1 MSFSA
6 RTVAFLAQLRDHN
19 DRDWFRV
26 NRAAYDEALM
36 PEAKAFVVAMGHA
49 LAAHTSDLH
58 AEPRVNG
65 SLFRIHRDTRFSK
78 DKRPYKDHLD
88 MMFWVGD
95 GRSRERPGYFFRL
108 TPDRVHLGAGSHGLD
123 KAELGRLRDAVAG
136 GPGVALQALVEDL
149 RGAGYEVGGQTYKRV
164 PRGYDPNHE
173 RADLLR
179 HSALFAASD
188 TPHPPGLG
196 GVGFVGWCD
205 AHFRAV
211 APLLAWMR
219 EHVTD

>member
-1 MSFSA
+1 M
-6 RTVAFLAQLRDHN
+6 
-19 DRDWFRV
+19 RV
-26 NRAAYDEALM
+26 GKKKKKNTPRGGVPWSKQQ
-36 PEAKAFVVAMGHA
+36 PEV
-49 LAAHTSDLH
+49 
-58 AEPRVNG
+58 P
-65 SLFRIHRDTRFSK
+65 
-78 DKRPYKDHLD
+78 
-88 MMFWVGD
+88 GD
-95 GRSRERPGYFFRL
+95 GVPKG
-108 TPDRVHLGAGSHGLD
+108 
-123 KAELGRLRDAVAG
+123 G